1 MGNETHNGANEMI
14 RNFGYACKN
23 MTLNQTAKVLTD
35 RTCRMDKFSIARAN
49 ELALKNSAD
58 LLPILEWNYENKI
71 YFFRVGSGIF
81 PFIDHPTLQYKV
93 TDLPDASAIQTN
105 LQTAGAFA
113 KQKRMRLSCHPGP
126 YTCLASPNPKTVE
139 KSILGLQM
147 HSTLADMLGYGAEF
161 AINIHIGGV
170 YENKLETAKRF
181 AEQYALLPVAIRER
195 LTIENDDKESM
206 WSMSDL
212 FELIVPRCPAIK
224 LVLDIHHHKFC
235 NRESL
240 QDAATMAFST
250 WAGFCEIPKVH
261 YSESKIGARPQAHA
275 DFINSMIPGLSL
287 TQPYDIMVE
296 AKAKDL
302 AVLWY
307 TTKNPTYR
315 YVSTLTDSMP
325 EKNQT
330 K

>member
-1 MGNETHNGANEMI
+1 MI
-14 RNFGYACKN
+14 RKFGYACKN
-23 MTLNQTAKVLTD
+23 ITLNQTAKVLTD
-35 RTCRMDKFSIARAN
+35 RTCRMNKFSIARAN

-58 LLPILEWNYENKI
+58 LLRILEWNYQNKI
-71 YFFRVGSGIF
+71 YFFRIGSGIF
-81 PFIDHPTLQYKV
+81 PFMDHSDLHYKLA
-93 TDLPDASAIQTN
+93 DLPDASTIQLN
-105 LQTAGAFA
+105 LQKAGAFA
-113 KQKRMRLSCHPGP
+113 KQAGMRLSCHPGP
-126 YTCLASPNPKTVE
+126 YTCLASPNPKTVK

-147 HSTLADMLGYGAEF
+147 HSALADMLGYGAEF

-170 YENKLETAKRF
+170 YVNKLETAKRF
-181 AEQYALLPVAIRER
+181 AKQYALLPVAIRER
-195 LTIENDDKESM
+195 LTVENDDKASM

-212 FELIVPRCPAIK
+212 FELIAPRCPEIK
-224 LVLDIHHHKFC
+224 LVLDIHHHQFC

-240 QDAATMAFST
+240 QEAAAMAFST

-275 DFINSMIPGLSL
+275 DFINSMIPELSL

-307 TTKNPTYR
+307 RNEAKDLAVLWYR
-315 YVSTLTDSMP
+315 NETQSFVYRLVNT
-325 EKNQT
+325 
-330 K
+330 